1 MNKSR
6 TVCRCGTTLDGVS
19 TTMQG
24 YAEPKRPSRLCHVCN
39 AHLPHH
45 LALIYPQS
53 STLSNCPTIFSPLPS
68 PFPPLLR
75 PPTLFFC
82 YATRCRAAAAHRRLS
97 CAPIYKRSREHR
109 SRWTMMIHR
118 PVGDGQSNASPLSE
132 GVALYDIFCPFRAWS
147 ALAAFSHSL
156 PPPPS
161 LWS

>member
-1 MNKSR
+1 MA
-6 TVCRCGTTLDGVS
+6 LPWMVS
-19 TTMQG
+19 QRQCKVTQC
-24 YAEPKRPSRLCHVCN
+24 PKRLSRLCHVCN

-68 PFPPLLR
+68 LFPPLLR

-82 YATRCRAAAAHRRLS
+82 CATRCRAVAAHRRLS

-118 PVGDGQSNASPLSE
+118 PVGDGQRNASPLCE
-132 GVALYDIFCPFRAWS
+132 GVALYDVFCGVERFGCLS
-147 ALAAFSHSL
+147 FFG
-156 PPPPS
+156 
-161 LWS
+161 